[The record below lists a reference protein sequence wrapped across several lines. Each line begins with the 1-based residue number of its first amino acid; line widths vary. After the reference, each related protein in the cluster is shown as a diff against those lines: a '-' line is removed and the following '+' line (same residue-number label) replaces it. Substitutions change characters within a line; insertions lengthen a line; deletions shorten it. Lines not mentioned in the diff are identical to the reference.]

1 MDENKQPEVTP
12 IEEPEDLDEASFN
25 ELKLACASLN
35 CEYGTDT
42 KEKRKQCILDSEE
55 ADAELKKCIQTFID
69 MFNLKLQEEPI
80 VEMEGDMVPVEEEGD
95 MVPVEEE
102 GDMSGNGEPS
112 ALGAAKTETDTLNG
126 EGDSNPENGNQMDGG
141 FQMEAK
147 LTSDDKS
154 EMDYSNSKVTGS
166 AMLRSLTFVLVL

>member
-12 IEEPEDLDEASFN
+12 IKKPEDLDEASFN

-80 VEMEGDMVPVEEEGD
+80 EEEGD